1 MISKQIKVSLV
12 FFFLVVFT
20 CSALWL
26 VRSQSAQART
36 LSRSQDD
43 AQSADPLA
51 RLGRKT
57 KATKGADPSAVRDL
71 TDEVFNTLALVEVP
85 VFTQEAMKERVA
97 RSEVNYRLNAD
108 KGITESK
115 VARTVNE
122 LAEKLEIP
130 DYAKVSPA
138 MVRFVRLGLMLEL
151 PNFIAQDPPA
161 DKKRKK
167 IGSSINPFLSP
178 LEATS
183 VTMFLLQQKMLNEAF
198 QVSHKEFFANVH
210 EKQLQKWGEWRAKK
224 DGSTP
229 PIGNGPA
236 DRQPDQKMRVVSN
249 SKKDNARR
257 AAKRA
262 AEAMSPDALLNLADS
277 SLDTLGIKR

>member
-12 FFFLVVFT
+12 FFFLVVLT

-26 VRSQSAQART
+26 VRSPSAHGST
-36 LSRSQDD
+36 PPVSQDN
-43 AQSADPLA
+43 AQTADPLA

-71 TDEVFNTLALVEVP
+71 TDEVFNTLALSEVP
-85 VFTQEAMKERVA
+85 VFTREAMKERVA
-97 RSEVNYRLNAD
+97 RAEVNYRQNAD
-108 KGITESK
+108 NAITESK

-138 MVRFVRLGLMLEL
+138 MVRIVRLGLMLDL

-161 DKKRKK
+161 DKKSKK
-167 IGSSINPFLSP
+167 IGSSINPYLSP
-178 LEATS
+178 LEATA
-183 VTMFLLQQKMLNEAF
+183 VTMFLLQQKMLNDAF

-210 EKQLQKWGEWRAKK
+210 AKQLHKWGEWRAEK
-224 DGSTP
+224 DGTAQ
-229 PIGNGPA
+229 PIG
-236 DRQPDQKMRVVSN
+236 DRQPDQKIGVVSN
-249 SKKDNARR
+249 SKTANIRL
-257 AAKRA
+257 AAQRA
-262 AEAMSPDALLNLADS
+262 AEAMSPDALFNLADS